1 MELPPR
7 TYLFVPG
14 NRPERFLKALATGAD
29 AVILDL
35 EDAVAPDDKPAARDA
50 VGAFIASTPPGD
62 RSRLLVRINDDSTS
76 WFTDDLAMLARCQAA
91 VVMLPKA
98 EQTEVLSGLRK
109 LCPQLGVLALVE
121 TARGVLNAPALAA
134 AEGVVRLAFGTI
146 DFAADL
152 GLSGDALGFDHAA
165 SVLALASRAAGLPPP
180 VAGVTADIA
189 DDELLRSELTRARAH
204 GFNAKLCVHP
214 RQVAVV
220 HDTLRPTPEA
230 VAWAER
236 VIAALEGSR
245 GVVQVDGKM
254 VDRPV
259 ELRARA
265 VLAQAHR

>member
-62 RSRLLVRINDDSTS
+62 RSRLLVRINDDTTS

-180 VAGVTADIA
+180 VAGSAWCRCRLWRPRPRRWPGPSVSSRPLKAAAVWCRWTARWWTGRWNCA
-189 DDELLRSELTRARAH
+189 HARCWRKPKRNWQH
-204 GFNAKLCVHP
+204 WVCRLCKHC
-214 RQVAVV
+214 
-220 HDTLRPTPEA
+220 
-230 VAWAER
+230 
-236 VIAALEGSR
+236 
-245 GVVQVDGKM
+245 
-254 VDRPV
+254 
-259 ELRARA
+259 
-265 VLAQAHR
+265 